1 MTASPVLAAI
11 EQAKRS
17 DQIAAWT
24 KAENAMA
31 DRLTQG
37 FELLAAQGKLS
48 PDALAVELTPVESL
62 LKQRFVEWCA
72 ENGVRN
78 CPSRPST
85 VATFLLDQSLEH
97 EQALAALSAIG
108 KLHDKFG
115 LPNPCATAAVRTV
128 LQTKLPGEQPRWKK
142 HELEFWAALPAD
154 IRAVIALRENQRGTE
169 VRRIQSEL
177 AKANGEL
184 KELRKQINHEERPNE
199 ANKPSENI
207 PEPRTAASG

>member
-1 MTASPVLAAI
+1 MAEILSEIDRIKRA
-11 EQAKRS
+11 EQV
-17 DQIAAWT
+17 AAWT
-24 KAENAMA
+24 ASEAAMA
-31 DRLTQG
+31 ERLAQG
-37 FELLAAQGKLS
+37 FELLAAQGKL
-48 PDALAVELTPVESL
+48 PTDALAVELTPVESL

-85 VATFLLDQSLEH
+85 VSTFLLDQSLEH

-142 HELEFWAALPAD
+142 HELEIWAALPAD

-169 VRRIQSEL
+169 MRRVHSEL
-177 AKANGEL
+177 GKVKSEL
-184 KELRKQINHEERPNE
+184 LELRKQNNV
-199 ANKPSENI
+199 ENQEQI
-207 PEPRTAASG
+207 IRSIQDAPEPHRAASG